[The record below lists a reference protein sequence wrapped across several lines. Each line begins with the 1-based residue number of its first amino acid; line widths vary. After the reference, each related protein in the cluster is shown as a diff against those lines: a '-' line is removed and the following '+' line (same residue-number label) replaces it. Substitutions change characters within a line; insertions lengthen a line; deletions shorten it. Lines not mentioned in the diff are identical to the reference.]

1 MSLLTLCQDVAVM
14 VGLNKP
20 SSIINNTDSDAQKLL
35 AIANME
41 GRALSRRYDWQLLVK
56 ETSFTTIAA
65 GDQGA
70 EKREENQGRQIQWE
84 IAMRP
89 GKRKA
94 LPDTPDG
101 RLQERIEQ
109 VKASI
114 RAKVEHPFR
123 IIKNLFGMKKV
134 SYRGLAKNTARLYT
148 LFGLANLLIGKSW
161 SARNAKNA
169 C

>member
-1 MSLLTLCQDVAVM
+1 MKAHIGVDAETGVVHTLVTTSANVSDVTQAHALLHGEERFG
-14 VGLNKP
+14 VG
-20 SSIINNTDSDAQKLL
+20 DA
-35 AIANME
+35 
-41 GRALSRRYDWQLLVK
+41 GY
-56 ETSFTTIAA
+56 
-65 GDQGA
+65 QGA

-94 LPDTPDG
+94 LPDTPIG

-134 SYRGLAKNTARLYT
+134 SWRRTQRGCTRSLGWRIY
-148 LFGLANLLIGKSW
+148 
-161 SARNAKNA
+161 
-169 C
+169 

>member
-1 MSLLTLCQDVAVM
+1 
-14 VGLNKP
+14 
-20 SSIINNTDSDAQKLL
+20 
-35 AIANME
+35 
-41 GRALSRRYDWQLLVK
+41 
-56 ETSFTTIAA
+56 
-65 GDQGA
+65 
-70 EKREENQGRQIQWE
+70 
-84 IAMRP
+84 MRP

-123 IIKNLFGMKKV
+123 DHQEPLRHEEGV
-134 SYRGLAKNTARLYT
+134 HRGLAKNTARLYT